1 MVTPYIERSVG
12 RYCQCFNNNRSKDL
26 LKTQAS
32 VKVKFGDGDI
42 IQLSDNHLMNA
53 DRGKF
58 NYSEFPS
65 DIPKRDADF
74 VYFAVEQTGGGR
86 SFWNFVLAG
95 EKLDEIEENGK
106 SGLRVQLFDIS
117 FDNSIQ
123 RDPKVNISSND
134 EPTSGLLF
142 HSACANLRGLGIV
155 ENHRSITASE
165 YEEITGDDPIM
176 LFAKQNYY
184 DPIYHADYKERITFD
199 EFSEQ
204 QLQRFA

>member
-1 MVTPYIERSVG
+1 M
-12 RYCQCFNNNRSKDL
+12 KL
-26 LKTQAS
+26 
-32 VKVKFGDGDI
+32 KFGDGKNI
-42 IQLSDNHLMNA
+42 LLSDNHLLA
-53 DRGKF
+53 TDRRKF
-58 NYSEFPS
+58 DYSKFPS
-65 DIPKRDADF
+65 DFHKRDTDF
-74 VYFAVEQTGGGR
+74 VYFAAEKTGEGR

-106 SGLRVQLFDIS
+106 SGSRVQLFDIS

-123 RDPKVNISSND
+123 RDPNVNISSND

-142 HSACANLRGLGIV
+142 HSECASLIGLGIV
-155 ENHRSITASE
+155 ENHKSITASE
-165 YEEITGDDPIM
+165 YEEITGDDPIL

-184 DPIYHADYKERITFD
+184 DPIYHADYNERMTFD